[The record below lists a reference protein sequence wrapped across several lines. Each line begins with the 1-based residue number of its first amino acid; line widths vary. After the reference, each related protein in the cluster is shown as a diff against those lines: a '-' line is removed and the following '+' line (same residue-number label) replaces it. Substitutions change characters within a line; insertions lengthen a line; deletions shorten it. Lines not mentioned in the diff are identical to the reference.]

1 MNVAISKPNLRQD
14 AKNQR
19 KLLRADEIEFSSI
32 QIAKHVNT
40 YFSFRDK
47 RISCFL
53 SIVTQQEV
61 LTEDLL
67 KELTCNNQLFVPV
80 TNIKEGTMIQVAY
93 KVGDSLAFNAY
104 NIPEPCTKLP
114 PVPPTDLDVIFIP
127 LLQADTRGNRL
138 GYGKGFYD
146 RYLALCR
153 PNVIKIGLNFF
164 EPIPSIPAEKTD
176 IPLNYLITPNRVY
189 EFK

>member
-1 MNVAISKPNLRQD
+1 MNVSISKHNLRQD

-114 PVPPTDLDVIFIP
+114 PVTPTDLDVIFIP

-153 PNVIKIGLNFF
+153 PDVIKIGLNFF

-176 IPLNYLITPNRVY
+176 IPLDYLITPNRVY

>member
-1 MNVAISKPNLRQD
+1 LNLTKRKLNLRQE
-14 AKNQR
+14 AKNKR
-19 KLLRADEIEFSSI
+19 KDLSTSEIQSLSI
-32 QIAKHVNT
+32 QVAKQVSS

-61 LTEDLL
+61 LTDDLL

-104 NIPEPCTKLP
+104 NIPEPSTKLP

-146 RYLALCR
+146 RYLAFCR
-153 PNVIKIGLNFF
+153 PDVIKIGLNFF

-176 IPLNYLITPNRVY
+176 IPLDYLITPNRVY

>member
-1 MNVAISKPNLRQD
+1 MNLTKRKLNLRQE
-14 AKNQR
+14 AKNKR
-19 KLLRADEIEFSSI
+19 KDLSTLEIQSLSTQVARQVSS
-32 QIAKHVNT
+32 

-114 PVPPTDLDVIFIP
+114 PVPPTDLDVAPFDAGRRS
-127 LLQADTRGNRL
+127 LR
-138 GYGKGFYD
+138 
-146 RYLALCR
+146 
-153 PNVIKIGLNFF
+153 
-164 EPIPSIPAEKTD
+164 
-176 IPLNYLITPNRVY
+176 
-189 EFK
+189 

>member
-1 MNVAISKPNLRQD
+1 VNLPISKHNLRQD

-19 KLLRADEIEFSSI
+19 KLLSADEIEYDSI
-32 QIAKHVNT
+32 QITKHVNT

-53 SIVTQQEV
+53 SMESQNEV
-61 LTEDLL
+61 QSKYIL
-67 KELTCNNQLFVPV
+67 KHLASDNQLFVPV
-80 TNIKEGTMIQVAY
+80 TNFAEGTMVQVAY
-93 KVGDSLAFNAY
+93 NIGDSLTFNTHQ
-104 NIPEPCTKLP
+104 IPEPSMKLP
-114 PVPPTDLDVIFIP
+114 PILPTDLDVVFIP
-127 LLQADTRGNRL
+127 LLQADYQGNRL